1 MSRLILKQHGMNRLL
16 ETSPLAIGQS
26 VAALRDA
33 PVINWLKLRY
43 ELGFASMITNWLPVP
58 AEEWERTAIAEAE
71 EYDAEMAETLH

>member
-16 ETSPLAIGQS
+16 ETSSLAIGQS

-43 ELGFASMITNWLPVP
+43 ELGLASMITSWSP
-58 AEEWERTAIAEAE
+58 AEEWERTAIEEAE
-71 EYDAEMAETLH
+71 EYDAEMALTLH